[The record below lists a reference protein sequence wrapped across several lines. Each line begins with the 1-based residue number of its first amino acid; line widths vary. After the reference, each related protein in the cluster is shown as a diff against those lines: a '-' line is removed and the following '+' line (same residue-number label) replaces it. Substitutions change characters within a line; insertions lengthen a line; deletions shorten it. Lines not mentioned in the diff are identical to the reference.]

1 MGFFQG
7 DSPNL
12 MRIPRSAVVG
22 SAAIAAV
29 LIGLLIAFPIS
40 TAKSATTSRA
50 RRPGPGGGAEDG
62 RQGA

>member
-40 TAKSATTSRA
+40 TAKSATAPR
-50 RRPGPGGGAEDG
+50 PGGGAEDG
-62 RQGA
+62 GQGS